1 MEDKILKEI
10 TQFCKGCASKECCP
24 EDECVLFRIEQII
37 MKMTKQWRRNNER
50 RGILFRR
57 FKK

>member
-10 TQFCKGCASKECCP
+10 TQFCKECSSRECCS

-37 MKMTKQWRRNNER
+37 MKMTKQ
-50 RGILFRR
+50 
-57 FKK
+57 